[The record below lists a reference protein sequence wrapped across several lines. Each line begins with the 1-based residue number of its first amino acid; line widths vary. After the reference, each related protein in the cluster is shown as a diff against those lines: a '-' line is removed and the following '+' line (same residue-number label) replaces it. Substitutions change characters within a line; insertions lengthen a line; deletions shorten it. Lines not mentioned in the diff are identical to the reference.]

1 MGKFR
6 GISIGIESK
15 NRATAFGASDRIL
28 KVSSGSYLG
37 HPYCS
42 KVILTRLSYE
52 QYLCIAIYQYVLIK
66 KRYVCSE
73 IDGCLMVNSVALQ

>member
-52 QYLCIAIYQYVLIK
+52 ENLFIAIYLYVL
-66 KRYVCSE
+66 
-73 IDGCLMVNSVALQ
+73 VNKAIGLQ